1 MKEKEPSRSTDQ
13 KTRQGSFWNGSRP
26 VKNWVWLLFVLVAV
40 GAVGLTASYVYQG
53 QYGALPKTLL
63 VQESYMDFGDYA
75 APMATRSSAP
85 NLLTGTANGQE
96 QRIMYSAQMQ
106 VETADI
112 DPVEGQL
119 RNLTSEL
126 GGYVLESRAWSSYEQ
141 PFLRLSV
148 RIPVTRFEEALASF
162 GEIGDVKEQSVQGQD
177 VTQEYL
183 DTSARLR
190 NKQEQERRY
199 LELLDDAQTVEEV
212 LSVEREL
219 ERIRVEIESMQGRIQ
234 FLESRTDYA
243 SITITV
249 TEPVEPQLAGISWNL
264 LWRDMLQTL
273 MNSLQSLLLFASVA
287 LPWVIALLIIVWLI
301 TRRRR

>member
-1 MKEKEPSRSTDQ
+1 
-13 KTRQGSFWNGSRP
+13 
-26 VKNWVWLLFVLVAV
+26 
-40 GAVGLTASYVYQG
+40 
-53 QYGALPKTLL
+53 
-63 VQESYMDFGDYA
+63 MDFGDYA
-75 APMATRSSAP
+75 APMATRSGSAP

-106 VETADI
+106 VETEDI

-126 GGYVLESRAWSSYEQ
+126 GGYVLESRAWSSNEQ

-234 FLESRTDYA
+234 FL
-243 SITITV
+243 
-249 TEPVEPQLAGISWNL
+249 
-264 LWRDMLQTL
+264 
-273 MNSLQSLLLFASVA
+273 
-287 LPWVIALLIIVWLI
+287 
-301 TRRRR
+301 